1 MNWFE
6 EWFNSKYYLRVY
18 SHRDES
24 EAQRLVELIV
34 SRLNLKNNSSVL
46 DMACGAGRHAIK
58 FAKSGFDTTAVDL
71 SQLLISDA
79 KANELKSDV
88 KIRFI
93 LSDILN
99 FNTEV
104 RFDLAVNLFTSIG
117 YFDSD
122 EQNVAVIKKA
132 YTLLKDNGYFV
143 IHYFNKPFLINHLI
157 PTTVFSEDGMKIIQ
171 NRSIENGRVVKK
183 IIIEKNGS
191 TENFYESVRLF
202 SEFEVSSF
210 ITESG
215 FTVINRFGDYYGN
228 IYNAE
233 TSPRLIIFAK
243 K

>member
-1 MNWFE
+1 MNWFD

-24 EAQRLVELIV
+24 EAQRLVELII
-34 SRLNLKNNSSVL
+34 RKLNLKNTTSVL
-46 DMACGAGRHAIK
+46 DMACGAGRHAIN

-71 SQLLISDA
+71 SQLLISEA
-79 KANELKSDV
+79 RANALKSDV
-88 KIRFI
+88 KIKFSY
-93 LSDILN
+93 SDILK

-122 EQNVAVIKKA
+122 EQNVTIIKKA
-132 YTLLKDNGYFV
+132 YSLLKDNGYFV
-143 IHYFNKPFLINHLI
+143 IDYFNKQFLINHLI
-157 PTTVFSEDGMKIIQ
+157 PTTVFSEDGIKIIQ

-215 FTVINRFGDYYGN
+215 FTIINTFGDYYGN